1 MHQKKSN
8 AKTYKI
14 ARDYL
19 AAWATRLKNECFMT
33 ATYIRWVVKRWIN
46 CSAIW
51 VTFLKLRCHPR
62 YLYREH
68 LYIYIYI
75 YIYIYYIYLCKS
87 LSHLIININRI
98 FLKKYVDVF
107 LKLIQQCAAKVDV
120 DRIKKIQR
128 RIEINKLIISRLKFM
143 YLYLSKTYVI
153 PEKII

>member
-19 AAWATRLKNECFMT
+19 VAWATRLKNECFMT

-75 YIYIYYIYLCKS
+75 YIYYIYIYIYIYKS

-98 FLKKYVDVF
+98 FLKKYVDIF

-143 YLYLSKTYVI
+143 YL
-153 PEKII
+153 